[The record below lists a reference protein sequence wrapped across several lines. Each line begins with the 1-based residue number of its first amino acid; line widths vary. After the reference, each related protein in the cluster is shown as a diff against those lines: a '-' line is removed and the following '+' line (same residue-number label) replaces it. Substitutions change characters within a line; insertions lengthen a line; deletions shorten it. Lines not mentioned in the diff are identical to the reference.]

1 MSERKRAHKRP
12 RSTARTADSA
22 KRQPET
28 SEQRLLRH
36 IDEALGPAG
45 VLTDLSR
52 IIAQFARG
60 VQWAEDRRFRIDAD
74 GMRVSP
80 IGTDRPKV
88 DALPW
93 ALIDVPIGQLPP
105 PPSTSTAKGAGSS
118 AAAAAAAAVERK
130 DLSSL
135 RVWTIRIDRS
145 REPLFTGILKPTG
158 APKYNPNS
166 HSDTYTVG
174 THHSAAFRGMA
185 TITGEPGWAYT
196 ASGYDAAGSRYQ
208 FTADLAAGTVRVRPI
223 LPKSAWVVADQQNTG
238 DGHAAG
244 RILAKGI
251 ADLADYRAGIALAPG
266 SICSL
271 LFE

>member
-1 MSERKRAHKRP
+1 MSELKRP
-12 RSTARTADSA
+12 HRRPRPAAA
-22 KRQPET
+22 KCQPET
-28 SEQRLLRH
+28 SEQWLLRH
-36 IDEALGPAG
+36 IDAALRPAG

-60 VQWAEDRRFRIDAD
+60 VQWAADQRFRIDAD

-80 IGTDRPKV
+80 IGTDRPKF

-93 ALIDVPIGQLPP
+93 ALTDMPIGQMPLRR
-105 PPSTSTAKGAGSS
+105 S
-118 AAAAAAAAVERK
+118 APVRK
-130 DLSSL
+130 DLASL

-158 APKYNPNS
+158 APEYNPNS

-185 TITGEPGWAYT
+185 PITGEPDWPCT
-196 ASGYDAAGSRYQ
+196 AGYDFAGSRYQ
-208 FTADLAAGTVRVRPI
+208 FTADLAAGTVRVRSV
-223 LPKSAWVVADQQNTG
+223 LPKAAWVMSAAGDQYVG
-238 DGHAAG
+238 DGHASG

-251 ADLADYRAGIALAPG
+251 VDLAPSCAGIALSSG
-266 SICSL
+266 SVCSL
-271 LFE
+271 LFEGTEERTEAACAYE